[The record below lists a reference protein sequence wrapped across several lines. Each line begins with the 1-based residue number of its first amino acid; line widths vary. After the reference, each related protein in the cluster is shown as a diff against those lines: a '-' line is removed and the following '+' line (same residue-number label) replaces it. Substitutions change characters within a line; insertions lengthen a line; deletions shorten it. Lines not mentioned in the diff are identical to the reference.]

1 MCAELTASCMSTGQ
15 PRYYLLLTGIHRFL
29 APLFTSIANL
39 LGTSTPPTAMIQL
52 KPGIPPASLSKP
64 SHSAAR
70 RKNRMERKKNGGLR
84 FKRVFSDPAIAP
96 FDQIEWGRRTA
107 EITDDGGRVIFK
119 QEDIEVPKNW
129 SALATKIAVSKYFY
143 GDIANGTDPYKGGRE
158 TSVRQ
163 LIHRVT
169 RTITDCGIADSYFA
183 DAEAA
188 ETFYDELTWLCL
200 NQHGAFNSPVW
211 FNVGLYHQYGVGK
224 GAGAGNYFYNSETG
238 EAERATSQYEYPQ
251 GSACFIQSVGDTME
265 DIMRLATSE
274 AMLFKFGSGTGT
286 DLSSLRST
294 REKLSG
300 GGKPSGP
307 LSFLKVY
314 DKIANVVKSGGKTRR
329 AAKMNTLKDWHPDI
343 EEFIDAK
350 QNEEKKAWALIEQ
363 GYDGS
368 YNGDAYGSVMY
379 QNENL
384 SVRVSD
390 EFMNAAVDGREW
402 VTKNVRDGSP
412 CDKKDARGLL
422 RKIAEGT
429 YICGDPGMQ
438 FDSTI
443 HKWHTCKGTGRQNS
457 TNPCSEYLFPDNT
470 ACNLASLNLMKFKG
484 EDEVFDVERFKAA
497 VRLFITAQEIL
508 VDNAS
513 YPIKEIAENSH
524 IFRTLGLGYANL
536 GSLIMSYGYG
546 YDTVEGRA
554 LCGAI
559 TAIMTGEAYEQS
571 ALLAKTMGPFPG
583 YREARC
589 SGVSKPAAKDN
600 VASMLEV
607 IELHREAVEEI
618 PDVEEFGY
626 LKKEATRAWDRATDL
641 GKRHGYRNAQ
651 VTVLAP
657 TGTISF
663 LMDCDTTGIEP
674 DIALVKYK
682 LLAGGGMLK
691 IVNQTIRPA
700 LEHLGYAEDEIAR
713 SIEHVD
719 LFDTIEDATPG
730 ADHSAVLAGRAE
742 AGRFYPTPLRA
753 EHLPIFDCAFRA
765 HLGERSLHYMAHLRM
780 MAAAQ
785 PFLSGAISKTVNMP
799 ENATVDDIMNTYVEG
814 WRLGLKSIAIYR
826 DGSKRSA
833 PLNTRK
839 TRDMGAFDGAM
850 DVIAKPE
857 ELQKLILEL
866 EEEIAMLRSRLDQP
880 IRHRMPD
887 TRMSLTHRFEI
898 AGHEGY
904 ITVGLYED
912 GQPGELLIT
921 MWKEGSTIGGLM
933 DTVGTLTSIALQYG
947 VPLESLVKKF
957 AYQRFEPSGFTKN
970 PDIRNA
976 TSITDYVF
984 RYLGCQFIKGYKEA
998 TSPNRAQPEFPLKE
1012 IAEMEKKAI
1021 NRPVAELPR
1030 TAEKELIDVITSHS
1044 PGEGNPKV
1052 ITTGYTYADRVKEAL
1067 GNMFMD
1073 IVCSHCGS
1081 DKVIRAGAC
1090 GVCTECGT
1098 SQGCS

>member
-1 MCAELTASCMSTGQ
+1 
-15 PRYYLLLTGIHRFL
+15 
-29 APLFTSIANL
+29 
-39 LGTSTPPTAMIQL
+39 
-52 KPGIPPASLSKP
+52 
-64 SHSAAR
+64 
-70 RKNRMERKKNGGLR
+70 
-84 FKRVFSDPAIAP
+84 
-96 FDQIEWGRRTA
+96 
-107 EITDDGGRVIFK
+107 
-119 QEDIEVPKNW
+119 
-129 SALATKIAVSKYFY
+129 
-143 GDIANGTDPYKGGRE
+143 
-158 TSVRQ
+158 
-163 LIHRVT
+163 
-169 RTITDCGIADSYFA
+169 
-183 DAEAA
+183 
-188 ETFYDELTWLCL
+188 
-200 NQHGAFNSPVW
+200 
-211 FNVGLYHQYGVGK
+211 
-224 GAGAGNYFYNSETG
+224 
-238 EAERATSQYEYPQ
+238 
-251 GSACFIQSVGDTME
+251 ME

-274 AMLFKFGSGTGT
+274 AMLFKYGSGTGT
-286 DLSSLRST
+286 DLTTLRST
-294 REKLSG
+294 KEKLSG

-314 DKIANVVKSGGKTRR
+314 DQVANVVKSGGKTRR

-350 QNEEKKAWALIEQ
+350 QKEEKKAWALIEQ

-379 QNENL
+379 QNENV

-390 EFMNAAVDGREW
+390 KFMDAALEGREW
-402 VTKNVRDGSP
+402 WTHRVIDGKP
-412 CDKKDARGLL
+412 CERKDARALL

-429 YICGDPGMQ
+429 WIFGDAGME
-438 FDSTI
+438 FDTTF
-443 HKWHTCKGTGRQNS
+443 HNWHTCKGTDRQNS
-457 TNPCSEYLFPDNT
+457 TNPCSEYLFLDNT
-470 ACNLASLNLMKFKG
+470 ACNLASLNLIKFKTADG
-484 EDEVFDVERFKAA
+484 DFDVERFKAA
-497 VRLFITAQEIL
+497 VRIFITAQEII

-546 YDTVEGRA
+546 YDSVEGRA

-571 ALLAKTMGPFPG
+571 ARLAQAIGPFPG
-583 YREARC
+583 YRDAHA
-589 SGVSKPAAKDN
+589 SGVPKPVAEDN
-600 VASMLEV
+600 VASMREV
-607 IELHREAVEEI
+607 IELHRCAVREISDAKEFAHLKEEAAKVWDSAAEI
-618 PDVEEFGY
+618 
-626 LKKEATRAWDRATDL
+626 
-641 GKRHGYRNAQ
+641 GKRYGYRNAQ

-700 LEHLGYAEDEIAR
+700 LEKLGYISQEIERIIA
-713 SIEHVD
+713 HVD
-719 LFDTIEDATPG
+719 AFDTIEDV
-730 ADHSAVLAGRAE
+730 ADTDGSAISSGLK
-742 AGRFYPTPLRA
+742 P
-753 EHLPIFDCAFRA
+753 EHLSIFDCAFKPFK
-765 HLGERSLHYMAHLRM
+765 GERSLNYMAHLRM

-799 ENATVDDIMNTYVEG
+799 ETATVDDIMNTYVEG

-839 TRDMGAFDGAM
+839 TKDMGTVE
-850 DVIAKPE
+850 DVDALDVTVE
-857 ELQKLILEL
+857 RDEFQKRILEL
-866 EEEIAMLRSRLDQP
+866 EEELAMVRSRLDQP

-912 GQPGELLIT
+912 GQPGELFIT
-921 MWKEGSTIGGLM
+921 MSKEGSTIGGLM

-947 VPLESLVKKF
+947 VPLESMVKKF

-984 RYLGCQFIKGYKEA
+984 RWLACQFIKGYKEA
-998 TSPNRAQPEFPLKE
+998 TSPGRGQTELPMKE
-1012 IAEMEKKAI
+1012 IGEMEKKAL
-1021 NRPVAELPR
+1021 NRPVSDLAR
-1030 TAEKELIDVITSHS
+1030 TGEKELIDVITSHS
-1044 PGEGNPKV
+1044 PNDGEPQMTGN
-1052 ITTGYTYADRVKEAL
+1052 GHSHADRVQEAL

-1073 IVCSHCGS
+1073 IICSHCGS

>member
-1 MCAELTASCMSTGQ
+1 M
-15 PRYYLLLTGIHRFL
+15 
-29 APLFTSIANL
+29 
-39 LGTSTPPTAMIQL
+39 
-52 KPGIPPASLSKP
+52 
-64 SHSAAR
+64 
-70 RKNRMERKKNGGLR
+70 
-84 FKRVFSDPAIAP
+84 
-96 FDQIEWGRRTA
+96 
-107 EITDDGGRVIFK
+107 
-119 QEDIEVPKNW
+119 
-129 SALATKIAVSKYFY
+129 
-143 GDIANGTDPYKGGRE
+143 
-158 TSVRQ
+158 
-163 LIHRVT
+163 
-169 RTITDCGIADSYFA
+169 RTITNWGIADGYFA
-183 DAEAA
+183 DAETA
-188 ETFYDELTWLCL
+188 EVFYDELTWLCL

-211 FNVGLYHQYGVGK
+211 FNVGLYHEYGVGK
-224 GAGAGNYFYNSETG
+224 NAGLGNYFYNRATG
-238 EAERATSQYEYPQ
+238 EAERAPTQYEYPQ
-251 GSACFIQSVGDTME
+251 GSACFIQDVRDTME

-286 DLSSLRST
+286 DLTTLRST
-294 REKLSG
+294 KEKLSG

-314 DKIANVVKSGGKTRR
+314 DQVANVVKSGGKTRR

-350 QNEEKKAWALIEQ
+350 QREEKKAWALIEQ

-384 SVRVSD
+384 SVRASD
-390 EFMNAAVDGREW
+390 EFMEAALADVEW
-402 VTKNVRDGSP
+402 WTRRVTDAQP
-412 CDKKDARGLL
+412 CERKEARALL

-429 YICGDPGMQ
+429 HVCGDPGMQ
-438 FDSTI
+438 FDTTI

-457 TNPCSEYLFPDNT
+457 TNPCSEYLFLDNT
-470 ACNLASLNLMKFKG
+470 ACNLASLNLMKFKTAEG
-484 EDEVFDVERFKAA
+484 AFDVERFKAA
-497 VRLFITAQEIL
+497 VRIFITAQEIL

-546 YDTVEGRA
+546 YDSLEGRA
-554 LCGAI
+554 LCGAV
-559 TAIMTGEAYEQS
+559 TAILTGEAYEQS
-571 ALLAKTMGPFPG
+571 ARLAEAIEPFPG
-583 YREARC
+583 YKDARC
-589 SGVSKPAAKDN
+589 SGVPKPVAKNN

-607 IELHREAVEEI
+607 IDLHKCAVSEI
-618 PDVEEFGY
+618 PDVEEFAY
-626 LKKEATRAWDRATDL
+626 LKKEAAKTWKRAADL

-691 IVNQTIRPA
+691 IVNQTVKPA
-700 LEHLGYAEDEIAR
+700 LDKLGYNSEEIDRIIAH
-713 SIEHVD
+713 ID
-719 LFDTIEDATPG
+719 AFDTIEDITDSDGSTISSGLKP
-730 ADHSAVLAGRAE
+730 
-742 AGRFYPTPLRA
+742 
-753 EHLPIFDCAFRA
+753 EHLPIFDCAFKPFK
-765 HLGERSLHYMAHLRM
+765 GERSLNYMAHLRM

-785 PFLSGAISKTVNMP
+785 PFLSGAISKTVNLP
-799 ENATVDDIMNTYVEG
+799 EAATVEDIMNSYVEG

-826 DGSKRSA
+826 EGSKRSA

-839 TRDMGAFDGAM
+839 TRDMGGTTE
-850 DVIAKPE
+850 DVDVALDITIDRE
-857 ELQKLILEL
+857 DFQKRILEL
-866 EEEIAMLRSRLDQP
+866 EEELTTLRGKIDKPL
-880 IRHRMPD
+880 RHRMPD

-912 GQPGELLIT
+912 GQPGELFIT
-921 MWKEGSTIGGLM
+921 MSKEGSTIGGLM

-947 VPLESLVKKF
+947 VPLESLAKKF

-984 RYLGCQFIKGYKEA
+984 RWLACQFIKGYKEA
-998 TSPNRAQPEFPLKE
+998 TAPNRGQGELPLKE
-1012 IAEMEKKAI
+1012 IPEMEKKAL
-1021 NRPVAELPR
+1021 NRPVSDLAR
-1030 TAEKELIDVITSHS
+1030 TGEKELIDVITSHS
-1044 PGEGNPKV
+1044 PNDGEPQIVGN
-1052 ITTGYTYADRVKEAL
+1052 GSSHADRVQEAL

-1073 IVCSHCGS
+1073 IICSHCGS

>member
-1 MCAELTASCMSTGQ
+1 
-15 PRYYLLLTGIHRFL
+15 
-29 APLFTSIANL
+29 
-39 LGTSTPPTAMIQL
+39 MIQL
-52 KPGIPPASLSKP
+52 KPGISASQFNKGRRGR
-64 SHSAAR
+64 AR
-70 RKNRMERKKNGGLR
+70 ARTRRDIGAQRTGLH
-84 FKRVFSDPAIAP
+84 FKRVFSDGKCAP
-96 FDQIEWGRRTA
+96 FDEVEWERRTA
-107 EITDDGGRVIFK
+107 EITDDSGKIIFK
-119 QEDIEVPKNW
+119 QDSIEVPADW
-129 SALATKIAVSKYFY
+129 SELATKIAVSKYFY
-143 GDIANGTDPYKGGRE
+143 GDIANGTDPEQGGRE
-158 TSVRQ
+158 TSLRQ

-169 RTITDCGIADSYFA
+169 RTIADWGLLDGYFA
-183 DAEAA
+183 DTQTADL
-188 ETFYDELTWLCL
+188 FYDELTWLCL
-200 NQHGAFNSPVW
+200 KQHGAFNSPVW
-211 FNVGLYHQYGVGK
+211 FNVGLYQQYGIGD
-224 GAGAGNYFYNSETG
+224 GAGEGNYFYNRETG
-238 EAERATSQYEYPQ
+238 TADRAATQYEYPQ
-251 GSACFIQSVGDTME
+251 GSACFIQSVDDTME

-274 AMLFKFGSGTGT
+274 AMLFKYGSGTGT

-314 DKIANVVKSGGKTRR
+314 DQIANVVKSGGKTRR

-350 QNEEKKAWALIEQ
+350 QKEEKKAWALIEQ

-379 QNENL
+379 QNENV

-390 EFMNAAVDGREW
+390 EFMDAALEGREW
-402 VTKNVRDGSP
+402 WTRRVTDGKPSE
-412 CDKKDARGLL
+412 KKEARALL

-429 YICGDPGMQ
+429 WICGDPGMQ
-438 FDSTI
+438 FDTTI
-443 HKWHTCKGTGRQNS
+443 HKWHTCKGTDRQNS
-457 TNPCSEYLFPDNT
+457 TNPCSEYLFLDNT
-470 ACNLASLNLMKFKG
+470 ACNLASLNLMKFKTADG
-484 EDEVFDVERFKAA
+484 DFDVERFKAA
-497 VRLFITAQEIL
+497 VRVFITAQEII

-536 GSLIMSYGYG
+536 GSLIMSYGFG
-546 YDTVEGRA
+546 YDSVQGRA

-571 ALLAKTMGPFPG
+571 AQLAQAIGTFSG
-583 YREARC
+583 YRDAHA
-589 SGVSKPAAKDN
+589 SGVPEPVAKDN

-607 IELHREAVEEI
+607 IELHRQTVREISDAKEFAHLKEEAAKV
-618 PDVEEFGY
+618 
-626 LKKEATRAWDRATDL
+626 WDSAAEL
-641 GKRHGYRNAQ
+641 GKRYGYRNAQ

-691 IVNQTIRPA
+691 IVNQTIKPA
-700 LEHLGYAEDEIAR
+700 LEKLGYNSDEIQRIVAH
-713 SIEHVD
+713 ID
-719 LFDTIEDATPG
+719 AFDTIEDVIDSDGTKISSGLKP
-730 ADHSAVLAGRAE
+730 
-742 AGRFYPTPLRA
+742 
-753 EHLPIFDCAFRA
+753 EHLPIFDCAFKPFK
-765 HLGERSLHYMAHLRM
+765 GQRSLHYLAHLKM

-785 PFLSGAISKTVNMP
+785 PFLSGAISKTVNLP
-799 ENATVDDIMNTYVEG
+799 DSASVDDIMNTYIEG
-814 WRLGLKSIAIYR
+814 WRLGLKSVAIYR
-826 DGSKRSA
+826 EGSKRSA

-839 TRDMGAFDGAM
+839 TKDMGGVGHDS
-850 DVIAKPE
+850 IATLE
-857 ELQKLILEL
+857 RVEL
-866 EEEIAMLRSRLDQP
+866 ESRIIELDEEIASLRGRVDQP
-880 IRHRMPD
+880 VRHRMPD

-912 GQPGELLIT
+912 GQPGELCIT
-921 MWKEGSTIGGLM
+921 MSKEGSTIGGLM

-947 VPLESLVKKF
+947 VPLQSLVKKF

-998 TSPNRAQPEFPLKE
+998 TSPNRAQPDLPLKE
-1012 IAEMEKKAI
+1012 TPDIEKKAL
-1021 NRPVAELPR
+1021 NRPVTDLAR
-1030 TAEKELIDVITSHS
+1030 TGDKEVIDVITGHPS
-1044 PGEGNPKV
+1044 NPAN
-1052 ITTGYTYADRVKEAL
+1052 G
-1067 GNMFMD
+1067 
-1073 IVCSHCGS
+1073 
-1081 DKVIRAGAC
+1081 
-1090 GVCTECGT
+1090 GT
-1098 SQGCS
+1098 SGGNGNGND

>member
-1 MCAELTASCMSTGQ
+1 
-15 PRYYLLLTGIHRFL
+15 
-29 APLFTSIANL
+29 
-39 LGTSTPPTAMIQL
+39 MIQL
-52 KPGIPPASLSKP
+52 KPGIQPSSLNKP
-64 SHSAAR
+64 RKSSDR
-70 RKNRMERKKNGGLR
+70 RSDRAQKKKNGGLR
-84 FKRVFSDPAIAP
+84 FERVFSDAAVRP
-96 FDQIEWGRRTA
+96 FDQIEWEHRTA
-107 EITDDGGRVIFK
+107 EITDDSGQIIFK
-119 QEDIEVPKNW
+119 QENVEVPKNW

-143 GDIANGTDPYKGGRE
+143 GDIAHGPDPYKGGRE
-158 TSVRQ
+158 SSVRQ
-163 LIHRVT
+163 LILRVT
-169 RTITDCGIADSYFA
+169 RTITDWGIADGYFA
-183 DAEAA
+183 DAETA
-188 ETFYDELTWLCL
+188 EIFYDELTWLCL

-224 GAGAGNYFYNSETG
+224 NAGAGNYFYNRETG
-238 EAERATSQYEYPQ
+238 KAERALTQYEYPQ
-251 GSACFIQSVGDTME
+251 GSACFIQDVDDTME
-265 DIMRLATSE
+265 DIMRLAISE
-274 AMLFKFGSGTGT
+274 AMLFKYGSGTGT
-286 DLSSLRST
+286 DLSTLRST

-314 DKIANVVKSGGKTRR
+314 DQVANVVKSGGKTRR

-350 QNEEKKAWALIEQ
+350 QKEERKAWALIEQ

-390 EFMNAAVDGREW
+390 EFMEAALEGREW
-402 VTKNVRDGSP
+402 WTRRVIDGQP
-412 CDKKDARGLL
+412 CERKEARALL

-429 YICGDPGMQ
+429 HICGDPGMQ
-438 FDSTI
+438 FDTTI

-457 TNPCSEYLFPDNT
+457 TNPCSEYLFLDNT
-470 ACNLASLNLMKFKG
+470 ACNLASLNLLKFKTADG
-484 EDEVFDVERFKAA
+484 EFDVERFKAA
-497 VRLFITAQEIL
+497 VRIFITAQEIV

-536 GSLIMSYGYG
+536 GSLVMSYGYG
-546 YDTVEGRA
+546 YDSVEGRA
-554 LCGAI
+554 LCGAV

-571 ALLAKTMGPFPG
+571 ARMAQATGAFPG
-583 YREARC
+583 YRDARC
-589 SGVSKPAAKDN
+589 SGVPKPVAKDN
-600 VASMLEV
+600 VAPMLEV
-607 IELHREAVEEI
+607 IDLHRCAVNEI
-618 PDVEEFGY
+618 PDVGEFAY
-626 LKKEATRAWDRATDL
+626 LKKEAAKTWKRAADL

-691 IVNQTIRPA
+691 IVNQTVKPA
-700 LEHLGYAEDEIAR
+700 LENLGYNSEEIDRISAH
-713 SIEHVD
+713 ID
-719 LFDTIEDATPG
+719 AFDTIEDVTDSDGSTIFSGLKP
-730 ADHSAVLAGRAE
+730 
-742 AGRFYPTPLRA
+742 
-753 EHLPIFDCAFRA
+753 EHLPIFDCAFKPFK
-765 HLGERSLHYMAHLRM
+765 GERSLNYLAHLRM

-785 PFLSGAISKTVNMP
+785 PFLSGAISKTVNLP
-799 ENATVDDIMNTYVEG
+799 EAATVDDIMNSYVEG

-826 DGSKRSA
+826 EGSKRSA

-839 TRDMGAFDGAM
+839 TRDMGGTTE
-850 DVIAKPE
+850 DVDVALDITIDRE
-857 ELQKLILEL
+857 DFQKRILEL
-866 EEEIAMLRSRLDQP
+866 KEELTMLRGKIDKPL
-880 IRHRMPD
+880 RHRMPD

-912 GQPGELLIT
+912 GQPGELFIT
-921 MWKEGSTIGGLM
+921 MSKEGSTIGGLM

-984 RYLGCQFIKGYKEA
+984 RWLACQFIKGYKEA
-998 TSPNRAQPEFPLKE
+998 TTPSRGQTELPLKE
-1012 IAEMEKKAI
+1012 IGEMEKKAL
-1021 NRPVAELPR
+1021 NRPVSDLAR
-1030 TAEKELIDVITSHS
+1030 TGEKELIDVITSHS
-1044 PGEGNPKV
+1044 ANDGEPQVAGN
-1052 ITTGYTYADRVKEAL
+1052 GQSHADRVQEAL

-1073 IVCSHCGS
+1073 IICSHCGS

>member
-1 MCAELTASCMSTGQ
+1 
-15 PRYYLLLTGIHRFL
+15 
-29 APLFTSIANL
+29 
-39 LGTSTPPTAMIQL
+39 
-52 KPGIPPASLSKP
+52 
-64 SHSAAR
+64 
-70 RKNRMERKKNGGLR
+70 MERKKNGGLR
-84 FKRVFSDPAIAP
+84 FKRVFSDAAVAP
-96 FDQIEWGRRTA
+96 FDQIEWERRTA
-107 EITDDGGRVIFK
+107 EITDDSGKIIFK

-158 TSVRQ
+158 ISVRQ

-169 RTITDCGIADSYFA
+169 RTITDCGIGDGYFA
-183 DAEAA
+183 DPEAA

-224 GAGAGNYFYNSETG
+224 GAGAGNYFYNRETG
-238 EAERATSQYEYPQ
+238 KAERAASQYEYPQ

-314 DKIANVVKSGGKTRR
+314 DQIANVVKSGGKTRR

-350 QNEEKKAWALIEQ
+350 QKEEKKAWALIEQ

-379 QNENL
+379 QNENV

-390 EFMNAAVDGREW
+390 EFMDAALEDHEWWTRRVTDGKRCE
-402 VTKNVRDGSP
+402 
-412 CDKKDARGLL
+412 KKDARSLL
-422 RKIAEGT
+422 HKIAEGT
-429 YICGDPGMQ
+429 WICGDPGMQ
-438 FDSTI
+438 FDTTI
-443 HKWHTCKGTGRQNS
+443 HKWHTCKGTDRQNS
-457 TNPCSEYLFPDNT
+457 TNPCSEYLFLDNT
-470 ACNLASLNLMKFKG
+470 ACNLASLNLMKFKTAEG
-484 EDEVFDVERFKAA
+484 DFDIERFKAA
-497 VRLFITAQEIL
+497 VRIFITAQEII

-513 YPIKEIAENSH
+513 YPIREIAENSH

-546 YDTVEGRA
+546 YDSVEGRA

-559 TAIMTGEAYEQS
+559 TAIMTGEAYAQS
-571 ALLAKTMGPFPG
+571 ARMSRAIGPFPG
-583 YREARC
+583 YRDSRA
-589 SGVSKPAAKDN
+589 SGVAKPVAKDN
-600 VASMLEV
+600 VGPMLEV
-607 IELHREAVEEI
+607 IELHRCAVHQI
-618 PDVEEFGY
+618 PDAKEFAHLKEEAASTWD
-626 LKKEATRAWDRATDL
+626 EAADL
-641 GKRHGYRNAQ
+641 GKRYGYRNAQ

-691 IVNQTIRPA
+691 IVNQTIKPA
-700 LEHLGYAEDEIAR
+700 LEKLGYGSDEIERIVAH
-713 SIEHVD
+713 ID
-719 LFDTIEDATPG
+719 AFDTIEDVID
-730 ADHSAVLAGRAE
+730 ADGTKISSGLK
-742 AGRFYPTPLRA
+742 P
-753 EHLPIFDCAFRA
+753 EHLPIFDCAFKPFK
-765 HLGERSLHYMAHLRM
+765 GERSLHYLAHLKM

-785 PFLSGAISKTVNMP
+785 PFLSGAISKTVNLP
-799 ENATVDDIMNTYVEG
+799 ESASVDDIMNTYVEG
-814 WRLGLKSIAIYR
+814 WRLGLKSVAIYR
-826 DGSKRSA
+826 EGSKRSA

-839 TRDMGAFDGAM
+839 TKDMGTAATGTEGGTAG
-850 DVIAKPE
+850 VE
-857 ELQKLILEL
+857 SRILEL
-866 EEEIAMLRSRLDQP
+866 EQELATLRRQLDQP
-880 IRHRMPD
+880 VRHRMPD
-887 TRMSLTHRFEI
+887 TRTSLTHKFEI

-912 GQPGELLIT
+912 GQPGELFIT
-921 MWKEGSTIGGLM
+921 MSKEGSTIGGLM

-970 PDIRNA
+970 PDIRHA

-984 RYLGCQFIKGYKEA
+984 RWLACQFIKGYKEA
-998 TSPNRAQPEFPLKE
+998 TAPNRAQPDLPLKE
-1012 IAEMEKKAI
+1012 IPEIEKKAL
-1021 NRPVAELPR
+1021 NRPVTDLPR
-1030 TAEKELIDVITSHS
+1030 TAEKEVIDVITNHPSDPVNGGASAGGNGNGQGSS
-1044 PGEGNPKV
+1044 P
-1052 ITTGYTYADRVKEAL
+1052 DRVTVAL
-1067 GNMFMD
+1067 GSIFMG
-1073 IVCSHCGS
+1073 ITCSVCGS

-1090 GVCTECGT
+1090 GVCIDCGT

>member
-1 MCAELTASCMSTGQ
+1 
-15 PRYYLLLTGIHRFL
+15 
-29 APLFTSIANL
+29 
-39 LGTSTPPTAMIQL
+39 MIQL
-52 KPGIPPASLSKP
+52 KPGIPPASLNRP
-64 SHSAAR
+64 PRSATR
-70 RKNRMERKKNGGLR
+70 GKNRTAKTKNSGLH
-84 FKRVFSDPAIAP
+84 FKRVFSDAAVAP
-96 FDQIEWGRRTA
+96 FDQIEWEQRTA
-107 EITDDGGRVIFK
+107 EINDDSGKVIFK
-119 QEDIEVPKNW
+119 QEDIEVPKTW

-169 RTITDCGIADSYFA
+169 RTITDCGIADNYFA

-224 GAGAGNYFYNSETG
+224 GAGAGNYFYNRETG
-238 EAERATSQYEYPQ
+238 EAERAASQYEYPQ

-274 AMLFKFGSGTGT
+274 AMLFKYGSGTGT
-286 DLSSLRST
+286 DLTSLRST

-300 GGKPSGP
+300 
-307 LSFLKVY
+307 
-314 DKIANVVKSGGKTRR
+314 GGKTRR

-350 QNEEKKAWALIEQ
+350 QKEEKKAWALIEQ

-379 QNENL
+379 QNENV

-390 EFMNAAVDGREW
+390 KFMVAALEGREW
-402 VTKNVRDGSP
+402 WTRRVLDGQP
-412 CDKKDARGLL
+412 CERKDARALL

-429 YICGDPGMQ
+429 HVCGDPGMQ

-443 HKWHTCKGTGRQNS
+443 HKWHTCKGTARQNS
-457 TNPCSEYLFPDNT
+457 TNPCSEYLFLDNT
-470 ACNLASLNLMKFKG
+470 ACNLASLNLMKFKTV
-484 EDEVFDVERFKAA
+484 DDDFDVERFKAA
-497 VRLFITAQEIL
+497 VRIFITAQEII

-536 GSLIMSYGYG
+536 GSLVMSYGFG
-546 YDTVEGRA
+546 YDSVEGRA

-571 ALLAKTMGPFPG
+571 ALLAKAIEAFPG
-583 YREARC
+583 YRDARC
-589 SGVSKPAAKDN
+589 SGVTKPVAKDN
-600 VASMLEV
+600 VASTLEV
-607 IELHREAVEEI
+607 IELHRCAVREI
-618 PDVEEFGY
+618 SDAEEFAH
-626 LKKEATRAWDRATDL
+626 LKEEAAKVWESAAEL
-641 GKRHGYRNAQ
+641 GKRCGYRNAQ

-691 IVNQTIRPA
+691 IVNQTVKPA
-700 LEHLGYAEDEIAR
+700 LEKLGYNSEEMEHIIAH
-713 SIEHVD
+713 ID
-719 LFDTIEDATPG
+719 AFDTIEDITDTDGSKISSGLKP
-730 ADHSAVLAGRAE
+730 
-742 AGRFYPTPLRA
+742 
-753 EHLPIFDCAFRA
+753 EHLSVFDCAFKPFK
-765 HLGERSLHYMAHLRM
+765 GERSLNYMAHLRM

-799 ENATVDDIMNTYVEG
+799 ETATVDDIMNTYVEG

-826 DGSKRSA
+826 DSSKRSA

-839 TRDMGAFDGAM
+839 TKHMGTVEDVDVALDATTIGRDQFE
-850 DVIAKPE
+850 KR
-857 ELQKLILEL
+857 ILEL
-866 EEEIAMLRSRLDQP
+866 EEELGMLRGKLDKP

-912 GQPGELLIT
+912 GQPGELFIT
-921 MWKEGSTIGGLM
+921 MSKEGSTIGGLM

-998 TSPNRAQPEFPLKE
+998 TSPNRAQSEFPLKE

-1030 TAEKELIDVITSHS
+1030 TAEKELIDVITSDS
-1044 PGEGNPKV
+1044 PGEGNPK
-1052 ITTGYTYADRVKEAL
+1052 IIATGYTHADRVKEAL

>member
-1 MCAELTASCMSTGQ
+1 LCIRWAAT
-15 PRYYLLLTGIHRFL
+15 LLLVVDRSSQVVGLAVHDYSHLIH
-29 APLFTSIANL
+29 NL
-39 LGTSTPPTAMIQL
+39 NCFTAMIQL
-52 KPGIPPASLSKP
+52 KRGIPPASLDQP
-64 SHSAAR
+64 RTSA
-70 RKNRMERKKNGGLR
+70 NRQQNKVVKRANTGLH
-84 FKRVFSDPAIAP
+84 FERVFSDASVAP
-96 FDQIEWGRRTA
+96 FDQIGWEQRTA
-107 EITDDGGRVIFK
+107 EITDDSGRVIFK
-119 QEDIEVPKNW
+119 QENIEVPKSW

-143 GDIANGTDPYKGGRE
+143 GDIGNGTDPHNGGRE

-169 RTITDCGIADSYFA
+169 RTIADWGMADGYFA
-183 DAEAA
+183 DADAA
-188 ETFYDELTWLCL
+188 EIFYDELTWLCL

-211 FNVGLYHQYGVGK
+211 FNVGLYHQYGIGK
-224 GAGAGNYFYNSETG
+224 GAGAGNYFYNRETG
-238 EAERATSQYEYPQ
+238 KAERAASQYEYPQ
-251 GSACFIQSVGDTME
+251 GSACFIQSVDDTME
-265 DIMRLATSE
+265 DIMQLATSE
-274 AMLFKFGSGTGT
+274 AMLFKYGSGTGT

-314 DKIANVVKSGGKTRR
+314 DQVANVVKSGGKTRR

-350 QNEEKKAWALIEQ
+350 QKEEKKAWALIEQ

-384 SVRVSD
+384 SVRVTD
-390 EFMNAAVDGREW
+390 EFMEAALEGREW
-402 VTKNVRDGSP
+402 WTRRVRDGKP
-412 CDKKDARGLL
+412 CECKDARTLL
-422 RKIAEGT
+422 RKVAEGT
-429 YICGDPGMQ
+429 HVCGDPGMQ

-443 HKWHTCKGTGRQNS
+443 HKWHTCKGTDRQNS
-457 TNPCSEYLFPDNT
+457 TNPCSEYLFLDNT
-470 ACNLASLNLMKFKG
+470 ACNLASLNLMKFKSPDG
-484 EDEVFDVERFKAA
+484 DFDVERFKAA
-497 VRLFITAQEIL
+497 VRIFITAQEIL

-536 GSLIMSYGYG
+536 GSLVMSYGFG
-546 YDTVEGRA
+546 YDSVEGRA

-571 ALLAKTMGPFPG
+571 ARLAQAIGPFPG
-583 YREARC
+583 YHDARA
-589 SGVSKPAAKDN
+589 SGVPKPVAKDN

-607 IELHREAVEEI
+607 IDLHRCAVREI
-618 PDVEEFGY
+618 SDSEEFAH
-626 LKKEATRAWDRATDL
+626 LKEEAAKVWNSAAEL
-641 GKRHGYRNAQ
+641 GKQYGYRNAQ

-691 IVNQTIRPA
+691 IVNQTVKPA
-700 LEHLGYAEDEIAR
+700 LKKLGYNSEEIERIIAH
-713 SIEHVD
+713 ID
-719 LFDTIEDATPG
+719 AFDTIEDVTDTDGSTISSGLKPP
-730 ADHSAVLAGRAE
+730 HLA
-742 AGRFYPTPLRA
+742 
-753 EHLPIFDCAFRA
+753 IFDSAFKPFK
-765 HLGERSLHYMAHLRM
+765 GERSLSYMAHLRM

-799 ENATVDDIMNTYVEG
+799 EAATVDDIMNTYVEG

-839 TRDMGAFDGAM
+839 TKDMGAAG
-850 DVIAKPE
+850 DVDVALDVAVE
-857 ELQKLILEL
+857 RDEFERRILEL
-866 EEEIAMLRSRLDQP
+866 EEELALVRSRLDQP

-912 GQPGELLIT
+912 GQPGELFIT
-921 MWKEGSTIGGLM
+921 MSKEGSTIGGLM

-947 VPLESLVKKF
+947 VPLESLAKKF

-970 PDIRNA
+970 PDIRHA

-984 RYLGCQFIKGYKEA
+984 RWLACQFIKGYKEA
-998 TSPNRAQPEFPLKE
+998 TSPTRGQTELPLKE
-1012 IAEMEKKAI
+1012 ILEMEKKVL
-1021 NRPVAELPR
+1021 NRPVSDLAR
-1030 TAEKELIDVITSHS
+1030 TGEKELIDVITNNSPNEGSLETGGNGSSHA
-1044 PGEGNPKV
+1044 E
-1052 ITTGYTYADRVKEAL
+1052 RVKAAL